1 MTNASADQAGIQDV
15 VLLRSEFAV
24 VQVSVDR
31 SANGDRLRI
40 QDLRSGRVFH
50 LDPLELERLTT
61 IRHQDLTYVVSP
73 ARGEWFNGTDLL
85 SAPDP
90 RLNGPTPAGS

>member
-1 MTNASADQAGIQDV
+1 MTQASAEHATIEDG

-24 VQVSVDR
+24 VQVRVDR
-31 SANGDRLRI
+31 SANGDRLCI

-73 ARGEWFNGTDLL
+73 ARGEWFNGVDLL

-90 RLNGPTPAGS
+90 GLGGATAAGV